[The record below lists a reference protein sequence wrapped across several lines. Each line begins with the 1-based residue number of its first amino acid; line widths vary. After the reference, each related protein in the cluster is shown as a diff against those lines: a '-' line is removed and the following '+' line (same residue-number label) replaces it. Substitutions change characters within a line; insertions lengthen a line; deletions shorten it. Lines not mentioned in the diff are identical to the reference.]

1 MKSTLYLETTIPSYY
16 TARPVRDV
24 IVLAHQEITRTWW
37 EQRLSLFDVYISPV
51 VLEEARQGDPDA
63 ARRRLDMLTAFPILE
78 ATPDIERLA
87 ETYMTQLALPGKALR
102 DAAHLAF
109 ACGYELDYL
118 VTWNCAHI
126 ANAELRRRLMAINAA
141 LGLQTPIICT
151 PEELMGSEET
161 DHV

>member
-1 MKSTLYLETTIPSYY
+1 MKPTLYLETTIPSYY

-24 IVLAHQEITRTWW
+24 IVLAHQEITRMWW
-37 EQRLSLFDVYISPV
+37 EQRLSVFEIYISPV
-51 VLEEARQGDPDA
+51 VLEEARQGDPEA
-63 ARRRLDMLTAFPILE
+63 ARKRLDVLTSFAVLE
-78 ATPDIERLA
+78 ATSTIERLA
-87 ETYMTQLALPGKALR
+87 ETYMTRLVLPEKALR

-126 ANAELRRRLMAINAA
+126 ANAELRRHLMALNTT

-151 PEELMGSEET
+151 PEELMGGEET